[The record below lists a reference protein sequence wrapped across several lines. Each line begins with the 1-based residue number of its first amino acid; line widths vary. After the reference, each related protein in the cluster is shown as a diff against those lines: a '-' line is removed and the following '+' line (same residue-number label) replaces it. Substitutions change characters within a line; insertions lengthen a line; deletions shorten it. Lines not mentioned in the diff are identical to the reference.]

1 VRLLFLGNSDDLNP
15 ETPEEQRA
23 PHLCAQFL
31 SEATGQP
38 CEVIAR
44 VIWPSPDLPDLL
56 DRWLDRY
63 EPDLVLFKITWFWYG
78 YESVPIRI
86 ERVLGRL
93 GRPIAGA
100 GLRAAATP
108 ALGHSRPFKLGR
120 RMAHRLI
127 GGDSPFTPTQVIEI
141 TELCLRRVI
150 AREGTIVVAKGT
162 ATYDLAGEVMIA
174 DYKPRF
180 AARRNLVEGSLEA
193 FCNRLRI
200 QWADNRNTGG
210 VEHEGIDLGDGLH
223 KIASV
228 QETFARL
235 HARDLKAAIEAAGGM
250 PDAPARNEHG
260 ELSSDTPISNRSR

>member
-1 VRLLFLGNSDDLNP
+1 MRLLFLGNSDDLNP
-15 ETPEEQRA
+15 ETPEERRA

-38 CEVIAR
+38 CDVIAR
-44 VIWPSPDLPDLL
+44 AIWPSPDLPDLI

-93 GRPIAGA
+93 GRPIAA
-100 GLRAAATP
+100 VGLRAAATP
-108 ALGHSRPFKLGR
+108 TVGHSRPFKFGR

-127 GGDSPFTPTQVIEI
+127 GGDSPFTPKQVIEI
-141 TELCLRRVI
+141 TELCLRRII

-180 AARRNLVEGSLEA
+180 AARRNLVEEPRELRGRALGVHREGDRTEPHGESSGCKENP
-193 FCNRLRI
+193 NRS
-200 QWADNRNTGG
+200 
-210 VEHEGIDLGDGLH
+210 
-223 KIASV
+223 ASV
-228 QETFARL
+228 
-235 HARDLKAAIEAAGGM
+235 
-250 PDAPARNEHG
+250 P
-260 ELSSDTPISNRSR
+260 RSHQTKFGRHNLQLCC